1 MPGAAAIAVLSVAVL
16 LAAMV
21 QGAVG
26 IGFALA
32 AAPVV
37 TLVDADLMPG
47 LLIVL
52 GFLLPVLTFV
62 REVGHTRWAGLGWAL
77 GGRVPGTVLG
87 VLVVAT
93 VDERVLA
100 VVVGLVVLGAVALT
114 WSAVRLPDRP
124 ATLAGAGL
132 VSGVTGTAVSIDGP
146 PVAIALQDLS
156 GPELRPTMSAY
167 FVGGGV
173 LSLAGLAIGGELR
186 AEQAATAAAL
196 VPAVVAG
203 FALSGPLRRHVD
215 AGRTRAA
222 VLLVCAVSAL
232 VLLGRAVVG

>member
-1 MPGAAAIAVLSVAVL
+1 VPGAAAIAALSVAVL

-26 IGFALA
+26 IGFALV

-37 TLVDADLMPG
+37 TLVDTDLMPG
-47 LLIVL
+47 LLILL
-52 GFLLPVLTFV
+52 GFLLPVLTFW
-62 REVGHTRWAGLGWAL
+62 REVGHTRWTGLGWAL
-77 GGRVPGTVLG
+77 GGRVPGTALG

-93 VDERVLA
+93 VADQELA
-100 VVVGLVVLGAVALT
+100 VAVGLVVLGAVALT
-114 WSAVRLPDRP
+114 WFAVRIPERP
-124 ATLAGAGL
+124 ATLAGAGM

-146 PVAIALQDLS
+146 PVAIVLQHLS
-156 GPELRPTMSAY
+156 GPELRATMSAY

-173 LSLAGLAIGGELR
+173 LSLVGLALGGELE
-186 AEQAATAAAL
+186 AAQAVTAAAL
-196 VPAVVAG
+196 VPAVVVG

-222 VLLVCAVSAL
+222 VLVVCAVSAL